1 LKPKP
6 PPATVTWSAL
16 TFTCRE
22 AQLGPLRVVLGASR
36 YQTASRYL
44 PEVDNAINTEADLRK
59 HAPATL

>member
-1 LKPKP
+1 
-6 PPATVTWSAL
+6 VTWSAL

-44 PEVDNAINTEADLRK
+44 PEVDIAINTEADLRK